1 MAGIYIHIPYCS
13 QKCIYCNFYSIA
25 TKKSKDNYIRALVK
39 EIEKRNNY
47 LSAPIKTLY
56 FGGGTPTCLN
66 KEQITQIIFA
76 LKENFDLSHLEEAT
90 IEANPEDAN
99 PEFLQ
104 HLLNLGFN
112 RISYGIQS
120 FNDDD
125 LKLLNRRH
133 NSKTAINAIELSRKV
148 GFSNI
153 SFDLMFNL
161 PNMTLEKWE
170 KNLEKAIELNP
181 EHLSCYSLTVEEGT
195 MLDKLVNKKV
205 ISLPYEN
212 ESIIQFNKTKSYLE
226 QAGFEHY
233 EISNYCKPGFK
244 SKHNSSYWRAEEYL
258 GLGAAAHSFNISS
271 RSWNPENIEEYISN
285 INNNIS
291 PFTEILSEED
301 KYNEY
306 IMLSL
311 RTKEGIDEKYIEN
324 NFPQYLP
331 HFKRQK
337 EKAKDLFKNPW
348 LLNDRI
354 ALELMI

>member
-25 TKKSKDNYIRALVK
+25 TKKSKDNYIRAIIK
-39 EIEKRNNY
+39 EIEKRNTY
-47 LSAPIKTLY
+47 LSTPIKTLY

-76 LKENFDLSHLEEAT
+76 LKENLDLSHLEEAT

-99 PEFLQ
+99 PEFLE

-181 EHLSCYSLTVEEGT
+181 EHISCYSLTLEEGT

-285 INNNIS
+285 IDNNIS

-301 KYNEY
+301 KYKEY

-311 RTKEGIDEKYIEN
+311 RTKEGINSKYIKE
-324 NFPQYLP
+324 NFP
-331 HFKRQK
+331 
-337 EKAKDLFKNPW
+337 
-348 LLNDRI
+348 
-354 ALELMI
+354 

>member
-1 MAGIYIHIPYCS
+1 MSGIYIHIPYCT

-25 TKKSKDNYIRALVK
+25 TKKSKDNYIKTLIK
-39 EIEKRNNY
+39 EIEKRNTY
-47 LSAPIKTLY
+47 LSSPIKTLY

-66 KEQITQIIFA
+66 KEQLEEIIIA
-76 LKENFDLSHLEEAT
+76 LRQNFDLTLLEEVT

-99 PEFLQ
+99 SELLE
-104 HLLNLGFN
+104 HLLKLGFN

-120 FNDDD
+120 FNNED
-125 LKLLNRRH
+125 LRLLNRRH
-133 NSKTAINAIELSRKV
+133 SSQTAINAIELSRKI

-170 KNLEKAIELNP
+170 KNLEKAVELQT
-181 EHLSCYSLTVEEGT
+181 EHISCYSLTREEGT
-195 MLDKLVNKKV
+195 MLDKLVNKKI
-205 ISLPYEN
+205 ISLPCEN
-212 ESIIQFNKTKSYLE
+212 DSVIQFNKTESYLT

-233 EISNYCKPGFK
+233 EISNYCKKGFK
-244 SKHNSSYWRAEEYL
+244 SKHNSAYWRTEEYI

-271 RSWNPENIEEYISN
+271 RSWNPENIEQYISN
-285 INNNIS
+285 IENNIE
-291 PFTEILSEED
+291 PFTEILSEKD

-311 RTKEGIDEKYIEN
+311 RTKEGIDSKYIEN
-324 NFPQYLP
+324 NFPQYFS
-331 HFKRQK
+331 HFKKQK
-337 EKAKDLFKNPW
+337 EKAKELFKTPW

>member
-25 TKKSKDNYIRALVK
+25 TKKSKDNYIEALIK

-47 LSAPIKTLY
+47 LSTPIKTIY

-66 KEQITQIIFA
+66 KEQLEEIIIA
-76 LKENFDLSHLEEAT
+76 LRQNFDLSNLEEAT
-90 IEANPEDAN
+90 IEANPEDARA
-99 PEFLQ
+99 ELLE
-104 HLLNLGFN
+104 HLLKIGFN

-120 FNDDD
+120 FNDED
-125 LKLLNRRH
+125 LRLLNRRH

-181 EHLSCYSLTVEEGT
+181 EHLSCYSLTLEEGT
-195 MLDKLVNKKV
+195 MLDKLVKKKI
-205 ISLPYEN
+205 ISLISEN
-212 ESIIQFNKTKSYLE
+212 NSVIQFNKTKSYLE

-244 SKHNSSYWRAEEYL
+244 SKHNSAYWKAEEYL

-285 INNNIS
+285 INNNIP

-324 NFPQYLP
+324 NFPQYLH

>member
-1 MAGIYIHIPYCS
+1 MAGIYVHIPYCS

-25 TKKSKDNYIRALVK
+25 TKKSKDNYIQALVK
-39 EIEKRNNY
+39 EIEQRNNY
-47 LSAPIKTLY
+47 LSTPIKTLY

-66 KEQITQIIFA
+66 KNQITQIIFA
-76 LKENFDLSHLEEAT
+76 LKENLDLSHLEEAT

-161 PNMTLEKWE
+161 PNMTLEKWK

-181 EHLSCYSLTVEEGT
+181 EHLSCYSLTLEEGT
-195 MLDKLVNKKV
+195 MLDKLVNKKI

-212 ESIIQFNKTKSYLE
+212 ESVIQFNKTKSFLE

-244 SKHNSSYWRAEEYL
+244 SKHNSAYWRAEEYI
-258 GLGAAAHSFNISS
+258 GLGASAHSFNISS

-285 INNNIS
+285 IDNNIS

-306 IMLSL
+306 IMLAL
-311 RTKEGIDEKYIEN
+311 RTKEGVDEKYIEN
-324 NFPQYLP
+324 NFPQYLSY
-331 HFKRQK
+331 FKRQK

-354 ALELMI
+354 ALELML

>member
-25 TKKSKDNYIRALVK
+25 TKKSKDNYIRAIIK
-39 EIEKRNNY
+39 EIEKRNTY
-47 LSAPIKTLY
+47 LSTPIKTLY

-76 LKENFDLSHLEEAT
+76 LKENLDLSHLEEAT

-99 PEFLQ
+99 PEFLE

-133 NSKTAINAIELSRKV
+133 NSKTAINAIELSRKI

-170 KNLEKAIELNP
+170 TNLEKAIELNP
-181 EHLSCYSLTVEEGT
+181 EHISCYSLTLEEGT

-226 QAGFEHY
+226 QVGFEHY

-271 RSWNPENIEEYISN
+271 RSRNPENIEEYISN
-285 INNNIS
+285 IDNNIS

-311 RTKEGIDEKYIEN
+311 RTKEGIDKKYIEN

>member
-25 TKKSKDNYIRALVK
+25 TKKSKDNYIRAIIK
-39 EIEKRNNY
+39 EIEKRHTY
-47 LSAPIKTLY
+47 LTTPIKTLY

-76 LKENFDLSHLEEAT
+76 LKENFDLSLLEEAT

-99 PEFLQ
+99 PEFLE

-181 EHLSCYSLTVEEGT
+181 EHLSCYSLTLEEGT
-195 MLDKLVNKKV
+195 MLDKLVKKKI
-205 ISLPYEN
+205 ISLISEN
-212 ESIIQFNKTKSYLE
+212 NSVIQFNKTKSYLE

-244 SKHNSSYWRAEEYL
+244 SKHNSAYWKAEEYI

-285 INNNIS
+285 INNNIP

-331 HFKRQK
+331 HFRRQK

-354 ALELMI
+354 AIELMI

>member
-1 MAGIYIHIPYCS
+1 MSGIYVHIPYCK

-25 TKKSKDNYIRALVK
+25 TKKSKDNYIQALVK

-47 LSAPIKTLY
+47 LSTPIKTLY

-66 KEQITQIIFA
+66 KEQIKEIIIA
-76 LKENFDLSHLEEAT
+76 LKQNFDLSHLEEAT

-99 PEFLQ
+99 SNLLEFLLKQ
-104 HLLNLGFN
+104 GFN

-120 FNDDD
+120 FDDQD
-125 LKLLNRRH
+125 LRLLNRKH
-133 NSKTAINAIELSRKV
+133 NSKTAIEAIELSRKV

-161 PNMTLEKWE
+161 PNMTCEKWE

-181 EHLSCYSLTVEEGT
+181 EHLSCYSLTLEEGT
-195 MLDKLVNKKV
+195 MLDKLVKKKI
-205 ISLPYEN
+205 ISLIPEN
-212 ESIIQFNKTKSYLE
+212 NSVIQFNKTKSFLE

-233 EISNYCKPGFK
+233 EISNYCKQGFR
-244 SKHNSSYWRAEEYL
+244 SKHNSAYWRAEEYL

-271 RSWNPENIEEYISN
+271 RSWNPESIEEYISN
-285 INNNIS
+285 IENNTS
-291 PFTEILSEED
+291 PFTEILSEKD

-311 RTKEGIDEKYIEN
+311 RTKEGINSKYIEE
-324 NFPQYLP
+324 NFPQYFE
-331 HFKRQK
+331 HFNKQK
-337 EKAKDLFKNPW
+337 EKAKELFKTPW

>member
-25 TKKSKDNYIRALVK
+25 TKRSKDNYIKALIK
-39 EIEKRNNY
+39 EIEKRNTY
-47 LSAPIKTLY
+47 LSSPIKTLY

-66 KEQITQIIFA
+66 KEQIEEIIIA
-76 LKENFDLSHLEEAT
+76 LKQNFDLTLSEEVT

-99 PEFLQ
+99 PEFLE

-133 NSKTAINAIELSRKV
+133 NSETAINAIELSRKV

-181 EHLSCYSLTVEEGT
+181 EHLSCYSLTLEEGT
-195 MLDKLVNKKV
+195 MLDKLVKKKI
-205 ISLPYEN
+205 ISLISEN
-212 ESIIQFNKTKSYLE
+212 NSVIQFNKTKSYLE

-244 SKHNSSYWRAEEYL
+244 SKHNSAYWKAEEYI

-271 RSWNPENIEEYISN
+271 RSWNPENIEQYISN
-285 INNNIS
+285 IENNIE
-291 PFTEILSEED
+291 PFTEILSEKD

-311 RTKEGIDEKYIEN
+311 RTKEGIDSKYIEE
-324 NFPQYLP
+324 NFPQYFE
-331 HFKRQK
+331 HFNKQK
-337 EKAKDLFKNPW
+337 EKAKEYFNTPW
-348 LLNDRI
+348 LLSDRI
-354 ALELMI
+354 AIELMI

>member
-1 MAGIYIHIPYCS
+1 MAGIYVHIPYCS

-25 TKKSKDNYIRALVK
+25 TKKSKDNYIQALVK

-181 EHLSCYSLTVEEGT
+181 EHLSCYSLTLEEGT
-195 MLDKLVNKKV
+195 MLNKLVNKKI

-212 ESIIQFNKTKSYLE
+212 ESVIQFNKTKSFLE

-244 SKHNSSYWRAEEYL
+244 SKHNSAYWRAEEYL
-258 GLGAAAHSFNISS
+258 GLGAAAHSFNIYS

-285 INNNIS
+285 IDNNIS

-306 IMLSL
+306 IMLAL

-324 NFPQYLP
+324 NFPQYFP

>member
-25 TKKSKDNYIRALVK
+25 TKKSKDNYIRAIIK
-39 EIEKRNNY
+39 EIEKRNTY
-47 LSAPIKTLY
+47 LSTPIKTLY

-76 LKENFDLSHLEEAT
+76 LKENLDLSHLEEAT

-99 PEFLQ
+99 PEFLE

-133 NSKTAINAIELSRKV
+133 NSKTAINAIELSRKI

-170 KNLEKAIELNP
+170 TNLEKAIELNP
-181 EHLSCYSLTVEEGT
+181 EHISCYSLTLEEGT

-226 QAGFEHY
+226 QVGFEHY

-285 INNNIS
+285 INNNIP

>member
-1 MAGIYIHIPYCS
+1 MAGIYVHIPYCS

-25 TKKSKDNYIRALVK
+25 TKKSKDSYIQALVK

-133 NSKTAINAIELSRKV
+133 SSKTAINAIELSRKI

-181 EHLSCYSLTVEEGT
+181 EHLSCYSLTLEEGT
-195 MLDKLVNKKV
+195 MLNKLVNKKI

-212 ESIIQFNKTKSYLE
+212 ESVIQFNKTKSFLE

-244 SKHNSSYWRAEEYL
+244 SKHNSSYWRAEEYI
-258 GLGAAAHSFNISS
+258 GLGAAAHSFNIYS

-285 INNNIS
+285 IDNNIS

-306 IMLSL
+306 IMLAL

-324 NFPQYLP
+324 NFPQYLSY
-331 HFKRQK
+331 FKRQK

>member
-1 MAGIYIHIPYCS
+1 MAGIYVHIPYCS

-25 TKKSKDNYIRALVK
+25 TKKSKDNYIQALIK

-47 LSAPIKTLY
+47 LPTPIKTLY

-66 KEQITQIIFA
+66 KEQIEEIIIA
-76 LKENFDLSHLEEAT
+76 LKQNFDLSHLEEAT

-99 PEFLQ
+99 PEFLEY
-104 HLLNLGFN
+104 LLNLGFN

-161 PNMTLEKWE
+161 PNMTLENWE
-170 KNLEKAIELNP
+170 KNLKKAIELNP
-181 EHLSCYSLTVEEGT
+181 EHLSCYSLTLEEGT
-195 MLDKLVNKKV
+195 MLDKLVKKKI
-205 ISLPYEN
+205 ISLISEN
-212 ESIIQFNKTKSYLE
+212 NSVIQFNKTKSFLE

-233 EISNYCKPGFK
+233 EISNYCKQGFK
-244 SKHNSSYWRAEEYL
+244 SKHNSAYWRAEEYL
-258 GLGAAAHSFNISS
+258 GLGAAAHSFNIYS
-271 RSWNPENIEEYISN
+271 RSWNPENIEEYIYN
-285 INNNIS
+285 IDNNIS

-337 EKAKDLFKNPW
+337 EKAKDLFKDPW

>member
-1 MAGIYIHIPYCS
+1 MAGIYVHIPYCS

-25 TKKSKDNYIRALVK
+25 TKKSKDNYIQALIK

-47 LSAPIKTLY
+47 LPTPIKTLY

-66 KEQITQIIFA
+66 KEQIEEIIIA
-76 LKENFDLSHLEEAT
+76 LKQNFDLSHLEEAT

-99 PEFLQ
+99 SNLLEFLLKQ
-104 HLLNLGFN
+104 GFN

-120 FNDDD
+120 FDDQD
-125 LKLLNRRH
+125 LRLLNRKH
-133 NSKTAINAIELSRKV
+133 NSKTAIEAIELSRKV

-161 PNMTLEKWE
+161 PNMTCEKWG
-170 KNLEKAIELNP
+170 KNLEKAIKLNP
-181 EHLSCYSLTVEEGT
+181 EHLSCYSLTLEEGT
-195 MLDKLVNKKV
+195 MLDKLVKKKI
-205 ISLPYEN
+205 ISLIPEN
-212 ESIIQFNKTKSYLE
+212 NSVIQFNKTKSFLE

-244 SKHNSSYWRAEEYL
+244 SKHNSSYWRTEEYL
-258 GLGAAAHSFNISS
+258 GLGAAAHSFNIYS
-271 RSWNPENIEEYISN
+271 RSWNPENIEEYIYN
-285 INNNIS
+285 IDNNIS

-337 EKAKDLFKNPW
+337 EKAKDLFKDPW

>member
-25 TKKSKDNYIRALVK
+25 TKKSKDNYIRAIIK
-39 EIEKRNNY
+39 EIEKRHTY
-47 LSAPIKTLY
+47 LTTPIKTLY

-76 LKENFDLSHLEEAT
+76 LKENFDLSLLEEVT

-99 PEFLQ
+99 PEFLE

-125 LKLLNRRH
+125 LNLLNRRH
-133 NSKTAINAIELSRKV
+133 NSETAINAIELSRKV

-181 EHLSCYSLTVEEGT
+181 EHLSCYSLTLEEGT
-195 MLDKLVNKKV
+195 MLDKLVKKKI
-205 ISLPYEN
+205 ISLISEN
-212 ESIIQFNKTKSYLE
+212 NSVIQFNKTKSYLE

-244 SKHNSSYWRAEEYL
+244 SKHNSAYWKAEEYI

-354 ALELMI
+354 AIELMI

>member
-25 TKKSKDNYIRALVK
+25 TKKSKDNYIQALIK
-39 EIEKRNNY
+39 EIEKRHTY
-47 LSAPIKTLY
+47 LTTPIKTLY

-76 LKENFDLSHLEEAT
+76 LKENFDLSLLEEAT

-99 PEFLQ
+99 PEFLE

-133 NSKTAINAIELSRKV
+133 NSETAINAIELSRKV

-170 KNLEKAIELNP
+170 KNLEKAIELN
-181 EHLSCYSLTVEEGT
+181 S
-195 MLDKLVNKKV
+195 
-205 ISLPYEN
+205 
-212 ESIIQFNKTKSYLE
+212 
-226 QAGFEHY
+226 
-233 EISNYCKPGFK
+233 
-244 SKHNSSYWRAEEYL
+244 
-258 GLGAAAHSFNISS
+258 
-271 RSWNPENIEEYISN
+271 EEYI
-285 INNNIS
+285 
-291 PFTEILSEED
+291 
-301 KYNEY
+301 
-306 IMLSL
+306 
-311 RTKEGIDEKYIEN
+311 
-324 NFPQYLP
+324 
-331 HFKRQK
+331 
-337 EKAKDLFKNPW
+337 KDFY
-348 LLNDRI
+348 
-354 ALELMI
+354 MF

>member
-1 MAGIYIHIPYCS
+1 MGPVHS
-13 QKCIYCNFYSIA
+13 N
-25 TKKSKDNYIRALVK
+25 SK
-39 EIEKRNNY
+39 
-47 LSAPIKTLY
+47 Y
-56 FGGGTPTCLN
+56 F
-66 KEQITQIIFA
+66 
-76 LKENFDLSHLEEAT
+76 LE
-90 IEANPEDAN
+90 
-99 PEFLQ
+99 

-133 NSKTAINAIELSRKV
+133 NSETAINAIELSRKV

-181 EHLSCYSLTVEEGT
+181 EHLSCYSLTLEEGT
-195 MLDKLVNKKV
+195 MLDKLVKKKI
-205 ISLPYEN
+205 ISLISEN
-212 ESIIQFNKTKSYLE
+212 NSVIQFNKTKSYLE

-244 SKHNSSYWRAEEYL
+244 SKHNSAYWKAEEYI
-258 GLGAAAHSFNISS
+258 GLGAAAHSFNLSS

-285 INNNIS
+285 INNNIP

-311 RTKEGIDEKYIEN
+311 RTKEGIDEKYIKN

-354 ALELMI
+354 AIELMI

>member
-1 MAGIYIHIPYCS
+1 MAGIYVHIPYCS

-25 TKKSKDNYIRALVK
+25 TKKSKDNYIQALIK

-47 LSAPIKTLY
+47 LSNPIKTLY

-66 KEQITQIIFA
+66 KNQITQIIFT
-76 LKENFDLSHLEEAT
+76 LKENLDLSLLEEAT

-99 PEFLQ
+99 PEFLE

-133 NSKTAINAIELSRKV
+133 NSKTAINAIELSKKV

-161 PNMTLEKWE
+161 PNMTLENWE

-181 EHLSCYSLTVEEGT
+181 EHLSCYSLTLEEGT
-195 MLDKLVNKKV
+195 MLDKLINKKI

-244 SKHNSSYWRAEEYL
+244 SKHNSAYWRTEEYL
-258 GLGAAAHSFNISS
+258 GLGAAAHSFNIYS

-285 INNNIS
+285 IDNNIS

>member
-25 TKKSKDNYIRALVK
+25 TKKSKDNYIRAIIK
-39 EIEKRNNY
+39 EIEKRNTY
-47 LSAPIKTLY
+47 LSTPIKTLY

-66 KEQITQIIFA
+66 KEQITQIIFV
-76 LKENFDLSHLEEAT
+76 LKENLDLSLLEEAT

-99 PEFLQ
+99 PEFLE

-181 EHLSCYSLTVEEGT
+181 EHISCYSLTLEEGT

-226 QAGFEHY
+226 QIGFEHY
-233 EISNYCKPGFK
+233 EISNYCKPGYK
-244 SKHNSSYWRAEEYL
+244 SKHNSSYWRAEDYL

-285 INNNIS
+285 INNNIP

-324 NFPQYLP
+324 NFPQYFP

>member
-25 TKKSKDNYIRALVK
+25 TKKSKDNYIQALVK

-47 LSAPIKTLY
+47 LSTPIKTLY

-66 KEQITQIIFA
+66 KEQIEEIIIA
-76 LKENFDLSHLEEAT
+76 LKQNFDLSHLEEAT

-99 PEFLQ
+99 SNLLEFLLKQ
-104 HLLNLGFN
+104 GFN

-120 FNDDD
+120 FDDQD
-125 LKLLNRRH
+125 LRLLNRKH
-133 NSKTAINAIELSRKV
+133 NSKTAIEAIELSRKV

-181 EHLSCYSLTVEEGT
+181 EHLSCYSLTLEEGT
-195 MLDKLVNKKV
+195 MLDKLVKKKI
-205 ISLPYEN
+205 ISLISEN
-212 ESIIQFNKTKSYLE
+212 NSVIQFNKTKSYLE

-244 SKHNSSYWRAEEYL
+244 SKHNSAYWKAEEYI

-285 INNNIS
+285 INNNIP

-337 EKAKDLFKNPW
+337 EKAKDLLKNPW

-354 ALELMI
+354 AIELMI

>member
-1 MAGIYIHIPYCS
+1 MAGIYVHIPYCS

-25 TKKSKDNYIRALVK
+25 TKKSKDNYIQALIK

-47 LSAPIKTLY
+47 LSNPIKTLY

-66 KEQITQIIFA
+66 KNQITQIIFT
-76 LKENFDLSHLEEAT
+76 LKENLDLSLLEEAT

-99 PEFLQ
+99 PEFLEY
-104 HLLNLGFN
+104 LLNLGFN

-181 EHLSCYSLTVEEGT
+181 EHLSCYSLTLEEGT
-195 MLDKLVNKKV
+195 MLDKLVKKKI
-205 ISLPYEN
+205 ISLISEN
-212 ESIIQFNKTKSYLE
+212 NSVIQFNKTKSYLE

-244 SKHNSSYWRAEEYL
+244 SKHNSAYWKAEEYI
-258 GLGAAAHSFNISS
+258 GLGAAAHSFNIYS
-271 RSWNPENIEEYISN
+271 RSWNPENIEEYIYN
-285 INNNIS
+285 IDNNVS
-291 PFTEILSEED
+291 PFTEILSEKD

-337 EKAKDLFKNPW
+337 EKAKDLFKDPW

>member
-25 TKKSKDNYIRALVK
+25 TKKSKDNYIRAIIK
-39 EIEKRNNY
+39 EIEKRNTY
-47 LSAPIKTLY
+47 LSTPIKTLY

-66 KEQITQIIFA
+66 KEQITQIIFV
-76 LKENFDLSHLEEAT
+76 LKENLDLSLLEEAT

-99 PEFLQ
+99 PEFLE

-181 EHLSCYSLTVEEGT
+181 EHISCYSLTLEEGT

-226 QAGFEHY
+226 QVGFEHY

-258 GLGAAAHSFNISS
+258 GLGASAHSFNISS

-285 INNNIS
+285 INNNIP

-311 RTKEGIDEKYIEN
+311 RTKEGIAEKYIEN